1 MVEGLVCWS
10 GVIAT
15 GSTDPGRPAS
25 NRAGCPPL
33 TQRFAGQLRSGSKLP
48 GIHTGERSTP
58 TLGRRELVIASLSS
72 LPLVAVRTRPAA
84 AAEFSYKFASNLP
97 ATHPLNVRAGE
108 AAERIL
114 KATDGRVELR
124 VFPNNQ
130 LGSDTDTL
138 SQLRSGAVEFF
149 SLSGL
154 ILSTLVPAASIN
166 GVGFAFKDYD
176 QVWQTMDGA
185 LGAYVRA
192 EIAKRGLLAM
202 DRIWDNG
209 FRQTTTGTKPITTP
223 ADLRGMKL
231 RVPVSPLWT
240 SMFAA
245 LGAAPASIN
254 FSEVY
259 SALQTRIVDGQE
271 NPLAIID
278 AAKLYEVQRFCSL
291 TNHMWDGFWFLANR
305 RAFDRLP
312 KEAQE
317 IVVREVNR
325 SALEQRADVAKLNAE
340 LRGKLTGAG
349 LAFNAVDATAFR
361 EQLRGAGFYKEW
373 RGKYGDEAWG
383 VLEASLGSL
392 S

>member
-1 MVEGLVCWS
+1 M
-10 GVIAT
+10 
-15 GSTDPGRPAS
+15 
-25 NRAGCPPL
+25 
-33 TQRFAGQLRSGSKLP
+33 
-48 GIHTGERSTP
+48 P
-58 TLGRRELVIASLSS
+58 TLSRRQLTTASLAA
-72 LPLVAVRTRPAA
+72 LPLVVVRTRPAR

-97 ATHPLNVRAGE
+97 AAHPLNVRAGE
-108 AAERIL
+108 AAARIL
-114 KATDGRVELR
+114 EATGGQVEVRL
-124 VFPNNQ
+124 FPNNQ

-149 SLSGL
+149 TLSGL

-166 GVGFAFKDYD
+166 GVGFAFKDYE
-176 QVWQTMDGA
+176 QVWAAMDGK
-185 LGAYVRA
+185 LGEYVRA
-192 EIAKRGLLAM
+192 EIGRRGLVAM

-209 FRQTTTGTKPITTP
+209 FRQITTSTKPISTP

-240 SMFAA
+240 SMFTA

-259 SALQTRIVDGQE
+259 SALQTKIVDGQE

-278 AAKLYEVQRFCSL
+278 TAKLFEVQRFCSL

-305 RAFDRLP
+305 RAFERLP
-312 KEAQE
+312 KNAQE
-317 IVVREVNR
+317 VVSGEINR
-325 SALEQRADVAKLNAE
+325 AALEERSDVAKLNAE
-340 LRGKLTGAG
+340 LQGKLAGAG
-349 LAFNAVDATAFR
+349 LQFNPVDAAAFR
-361 EQLRGAGFYKEW
+361 DQLRTAGFYKEW

-383 VLEASLGSL
+383 VLEAAVGGL

>member
-1 MVEGLVCWS
+1 M
-10 GVIAT
+10 
-15 GSTDPGRPAS
+15 
-25 NRAGCPPL
+25 
-33 TQRFAGQLRSGSKLP
+33 
-48 GIHTGERSTP
+48 P
-58 TLGRRELVIASLSS
+58 TLSRRQLTTTSLAA
-72 LPLVAVRTRPAA
+72 LPLVVVRTRPAR

-97 ATHPLNVRAGE
+97 AAHPLNVRAGE
-108 AAERIL
+108 AAARIL
-114 KATDGRVELR
+114 EATGGQVEVRL
-124 VFPNNQ
+124 FPNNQ

-149 SLSGL
+149 TLSGL

-166 GVGFAFKDYD
+166 GVGFAFKDYG
-176 QVWQTMDGA
+176 QVWAAMDGK
-185 LGAYVRA
+185 LGEYVRA
-192 EIAKRGLLAM
+192 EIGRRGLVAM

-209 FRQTTTGTKPITTP
+209 FRQTTTSTKPISTP

-240 SMFAA
+240 SMFTA

-259 SALQTRIVDGQE
+259 SALQTKIVDGQE

-278 AAKLYEVQRFCSL
+278 TAKLYEVQKFCSM

-305 RAFDRLP
+305 RAFERLP
-312 KEAQE
+312 RDAQE
-317 IVVREVNR
+317 IVSREINR
-325 SALEQRADVAKLNAE
+325 AALEERSDVAKLNAE
-340 LRGKLTGAG
+340 LQGKLAGAG
-349 LAFNAVDATAFR
+349 LQFNPVDATAFR
-361 EQLRGAGFYKEW
+361 DQLRTAGFYKEW

-383 VLEASLGSL
+383 VLEAAVGGL